1 MVQKATGTMA
11 VGNMAKIAA
20 IRYGEREALVC
31 TSTGR
36 RYSFKQINERVN
48 RLANGLMGMGLRKG
62 DTAAFL
68 CTNRA
73 EIVEI
78 YFALAKIGVVG
89 IPLNYRLAPAEMI
102 DLMVHCEA
110 KAFLFDIP
118 FFEVAGKV
126 RTELSRIEHFVGLG
140 DCPDFAVKYE
150 ELLAGSPAG
159 EPDVEVFE
167 EDNQYMNLTSGTTGI
182 PKSYF
187 LTHYNNATAVSVLS
201 CLVDLKKSDVI
212 LTVFPMFG
220 RVGFAWT
227 AGGILSGAKNVIM
240 NFNPQQVLEIIQNE
254 KVTVTNWVPTMASF
268 ILMVPEL
275 GKYDLS
281 SLRGIV
287 YAGSA
292 LPPKVFEETQK
303 RLCPNI
309 YEYYGLQETG
319 ALVAMGP
326 EEKARQPQSVGLPV
340 FFAEVRIVDSQGRN
354 VPVGEVGEII
364 GRHPAT
370 TASYFKNEEKTKETF
385 RDGWFHTGDL
395 GRIDEEG
402 FLFISGRT
410 KDMIISG
417 GQNVFA
423 VEVENLLLTHPVVAD
438 CTVIGLPDDTW
449 GEVVTAVVVKK
460 AGVET
465 KDEDIVKYCKE
476 KIAGFKIPKKF
487 IWIEGPIPRTPT
499 GKVTKYVLVE
509 QFSKK

>member
-292 LPPKVFEETQK
+292 LPPRSSRK
-303 RLCPNI
+303 RKNGYAQTFTSITASRRRAPWSPWDPRKRRASPSPSVCRSFSQRSGSSIPREGMSLW
-309 YEYYGLQETG
+309 
-319 ALVAMGP
+319 
-326 EEKARQPQSVGLPV
+326 ARWERSSVGTRPPRRATSRTRRKRKKPSGTAGSTRETWEGSMKRV
-340 FFAEVRIVDSQGRN
+340 FSSF
-354 VPVGEVGEII
+354 
-364 GRHPAT
+364 PA
-370 TASYFKNEEKTKETF
+370 
-385 RDGWFHTGDL
+385 G
-395 GRIDEEG
+395 
-402 FLFISGRT
+402 
-410 KDMIISG
+410 
-417 GQNVFA
+417 
-423 VEVENLLLTHPVVAD
+423 
-438 CTVIGLPDDTW
+438 
-449 GEVVTAVVVKK
+449 
-460 AGVET
+460 
-465 KDEDIVKYCKE
+465 
-476 KIAGFKIPKKF
+476 
-487 IWIEGPIPRTPT
+487 PRT
-499 GKVTKYVLVE
+499 
-509 QFSKK
+509 